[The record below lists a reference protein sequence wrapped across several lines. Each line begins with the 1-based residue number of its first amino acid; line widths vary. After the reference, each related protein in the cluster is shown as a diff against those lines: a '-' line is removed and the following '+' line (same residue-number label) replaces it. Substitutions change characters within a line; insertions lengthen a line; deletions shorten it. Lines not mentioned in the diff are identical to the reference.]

1 MQSARARALG
11 MHAESGLQDLDG
23 RWELALALHVWIQ
36 CMYPTPIYITPLSV
50 ICRLRAPQPSIFYS
64 PGFLPSACGRQGQ
77 LGAQLCDT

>member
-1 MQSARARALG
+1 VQSARARALD

-50 ICRLRAPQPSIFYS
+50 ICRLRAPQPSVFYS
-64 PGFLPSACGRQGQ
+64 AAFLPPACGRQGQ
-77 LGAQLCDT
+77 PGAQLRDT